1 MVGEV
6 ADYPGGVMQCH
17 MSHGVLHGVTW
28 RGNAVLQGVMLCYM
42 I

>member
-17 MSHGVLHGVTW
+17 MSHGGVILCYMVLHG
-28 RGNAVLQGVMLCYM
+28 GVMQCYKG
-42 I
+42 